1 MRKLIRPL
9 YFIQMRKIYF
19 FLGAAFAFLGDFL
32 AAGFFAGLAAFGF
45 LAAAFFA
52 GLAAFAFFGLLGFF
66 AAAFFFGDL
75 AFFSPVT
82 RRRKLGWFLQIG
94 IEIGIPYLN

>member
-1 MRKLIRPL
+1 M
-9 YFIQMRKIYF
+9 
-19 FLGAAFAFLGDFL
+19 GAAFAFLGDFL

-82 RRRKLGWFLQIG
+82 RSRKIKDFGLDIIG
-94 IEIGIPYLN
+94 SDMEWLHCLSEAVVVLSF

>member
-1 MRKLIRPL
+1 M
-9 YFIQMRKIYF
+9 
-19 FLGAAFAFLGDFL
+19 GAAFAFLGDFL

-75 AFFSPVT
+75 AFFSP
-82 RRRKLGWFLQIG
+82 
-94 IEIGIPYLN
+94 EIKDFAD